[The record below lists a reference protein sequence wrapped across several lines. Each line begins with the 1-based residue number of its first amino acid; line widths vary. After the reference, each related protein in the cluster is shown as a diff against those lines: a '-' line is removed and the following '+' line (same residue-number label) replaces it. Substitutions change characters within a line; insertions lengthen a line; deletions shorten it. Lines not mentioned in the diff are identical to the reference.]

1 MTRCIALIAGIALGL
16 ATTSNAAAQTA
27 STRGTPKARP
37 SLFNPFASFSLNRFS
52 FNPFGVLQ
60 VRPSNPASSGTAAAG
75 SSGGEGSGDE
85 VVAAAAVR
93 PPYRPPVRSPY
104 RPPPR
109 PPF

>member
-1 MTRCIALIAGIALGL
+1 MTRCIALIAGIALGV
-16 ATTSNAAAQTA
+16 ATASDAAAQTA
-27 STRGTPKARP
+27 PARGTPKARAP
-37 SLFNPFASFSLNRFS
+37 IFNPFASFSLNRFS

-60 VRPSNPASSGTAAAG
+60 VGPSSPASSGSSAG
-75 SSGGEGSGDE
+75 SSGGEGEGGE
-85 VVAAAAVR
+85 VVVAASAVR

>member
-1 MTRCIALIAGIALGL
+1 MGQSAPA
-16 ATTSNAAAQTA
+16 
-27 STRGTPKARP
+27 RGTPKAHAP
-37 SLFNPFASFSLNRFS
+37 WFNPFASFSLNRFS

-60 VRPSNPASSGTAAAG
+60 VGPSNAARTMAAATVAG
-75 SSGGEGSGDE
+75 GGEDEGGE
-85 VVAAAAVR
+85 VVMAAAAVR